1 MSDLKKIRQRVEI
14 ETIYELLDR
23 LDYYQLLGLPRD
35 APQADVEPG
44 YRSASRNY
52 HPDRVARLGDKA
64 LSRRANTIYKTIGEA
79 NKVLKDPDKRAT
91 YDQELSE
98 GNLRLSDEGRK
109 EGGNDDPAL
118 AAKTEKGQ
126 KYWILALQ
134 QWRDGDYQGCVMN
147 IQFALT
153 FEKDNE
159 IFAEYLDKA
168 KQKAQAQSKDK
179 KKNPYKLRLV

>member
-14 ETIYELLDR
+14 ETIYELLDK
-23 LDYYQLLGLPRD
+23 LDYYQLLGLARD
-35 APQADVEPG
+35 SPQADIEPAF
-44 YRSASRNY
+44 RAASRQY
-52 HPDRVARLGDKA
+52 HPDRCARLGDKA
-64 LSRRANTIYKTIGEA
+64 LTRRANQIYRTIGEA
-79 NKVLKDPDKRAT
+79 NKTLKDPDIRAT
-91 YDQELSE
+91 YDSELAE

-126 KYWILALQ
+126 KYWALALQ

-147 IQFALT
+147 IQFAMN

-159 IFAEYLDKA
+159 TFAEYLDKA
-168 KQKAQAQSKDK
+168 KQKAQEQSKGK